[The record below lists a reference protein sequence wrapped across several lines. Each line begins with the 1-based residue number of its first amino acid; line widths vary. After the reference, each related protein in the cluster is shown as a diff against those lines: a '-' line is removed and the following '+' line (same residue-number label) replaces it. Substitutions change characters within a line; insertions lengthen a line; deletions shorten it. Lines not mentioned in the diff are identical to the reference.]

1 MGRREYIGTGGLR
14 VHLDDPPTPEM
25 AKQIKRGDLTP
36 VSGQAPD
43 VEAGDKSLV
52 VVHGSE
58 ASTADRFGVHRPT
71 PGEKPDPRDGTA
83 KDWATYAV
91 ALGMEATQASTLSL
105 TQLLEWV
112 EAHEEALGEGVEA
125 PVPAVDA
132 DSPDAVVADG
142 ASGPPQVGKPASNA
156 KVADWR
162 AYVIALGMD
171 PDEAKDATKAD
182 CQDYAQTVEEARAAQ
197 QPSGGSENE
206 GQE

>member
-58 ASTADRFGVHRPT
+58 ASTADRFGVHRPA
-71 PGEKPDPRDGTA
+71 PGDKPDPRGTA

-105 TQLLEWV
+105 AQLQEWV
-112 EAHEEALGEGVEA
+112 DAHEAALGEGVEA

-132 DSPDAVVADG
+132 DSPDAVVPDG
-142 ASGPPQVGKPASNA
+142 ASGPPQVEKPASN
-156 KVADWR
+156 
-162 AYVIALGMD
+162 
-171 PDEAKDATKAD
+171 AKDATKAD

-197 QPSGGSENE
+197 QPADSETE
-206 GQE
+206 SQE